1 MGRIWI
7 GVEKVAGTL
16 GGRRVEIAPHSCAL
30 YSQGSAAST
39 CPRISY
45 RPTSTRGGGR
55 GFQVIRG
62 WEKYLLTKSDHTQ
75 VEKIAWKPTEHP
87 LRRIIMKMLFNILKA
102 YFTQVTQHGY
112 PRTGQIQIIS
122 SGDQKPVFS
131 QIDIF
136 FLFFFFKKASV
147 NGDCNLSPWL

>member
-30 YSQGSAAST
+30 YSQSSAEST

-45 RPTSTRGGGR
+45 RPTKRSWWRA
-55 GFQVIRG
+55 GFSGHSRLKRI
-62 WEKYLLTKSDHTQ
+62 SADSAHTQ

-87 LRRIIMKMLFNILKA
+87 LRRITMKMLFNIPKA
-102 YFTQVTQHGY
+102 CFIQVTQHGY

-122 SGDQKPVFS
+122 SGDQRPVFS

-136 FLFFFFKKASV
+136 ILFFLKASV